1 MHYRSDDQLDC
12 YDKPFAVTDHPL
24 DALLKAHGIAAVV
37 PQTPA
42 NPSFSV
48 IVRTQGNRPKSLR
61 EAVTSIHG
69 QTYQQ
74 YELIVVVHGSLATF
88 ETVSAEFAASAGIS
102 EDGNAGSQSADSQN
116 TQNTSTVEDDSETP
130 ADKTPS
136 KTRVLHVQ
144 GGGRARPLNVGLDAA
159 TGDYVCFLDDDDLAK
174 PQWLSVFAKTAS
186 SAPGTIIRAVVES
199 QNWTTEGSGQPVR
212 AVGDVEKPFASS
224 FDLLAHMSM
233 NDTPICAIAVPRL
246 ATERFNVRFDE
257 TLPVFEDWEF
267 LMRLA
272 MLVGVTST
280 PEITALYRRL
290 DSGNADTDH
299 DQQTWEETH
308 AEVIKR
314 LSSRPVLLPVG
325 DAQRVASSHYVV
337 GGESRHSQE
346 LRNAREELAILT
358 RSPRRWFKAFST
370 KAVKALIQRIRNR
383 S

>member
-1 MHYRSDDQLDC
+1 M
-12 YDKPFAVTDHPL
+12 TNHPL
-24 DALLKAHGIAAVV
+24 DALLKAHGVAAVV

-61 EAVTSIHG
+61 EAVTSVHT

-74 YELIVVVHGSLATF
+74 YELIIVVHGSLAAF

-102 EDGNAGSQSADSQN
+102 EDSNASP
-116 TQNTSTVEDDSETP
+116 QNTSKTKNSSGTP
-130 ADKTPS
+130 INKTPG

-159 TGDYVCFLDDDDLAK
+159 DGDYVCFLDDDDLAK
-174 PQWLSVFAKTAS
+174 PQWLSVFAKTAGN
-186 SAPGTIIRAVVES
+186 APGTIIRAVVES

-212 AVGDVEKPFASS
+212 AVGDVEKPFAGS

-233 NDTPICAIAVPRL
+233 NDTPICSIAVPRL
-246 ATERFNVRFDE
+246 AVERFNVRFDE
-257 TLPVFEDWEF
+257 ALPVFEDWEF

-290 DSGNADTDH
+290 DSGNADTVH

-346 LRNAREELAILT
+346 LQKAREELAILT
-358 RSPRRWFKAFST
+358 RSPRRWFQAFST
-370 KAVKALIQRIRNR
+370 KAFKVLVQRIRNR
-383 S
+383 AR